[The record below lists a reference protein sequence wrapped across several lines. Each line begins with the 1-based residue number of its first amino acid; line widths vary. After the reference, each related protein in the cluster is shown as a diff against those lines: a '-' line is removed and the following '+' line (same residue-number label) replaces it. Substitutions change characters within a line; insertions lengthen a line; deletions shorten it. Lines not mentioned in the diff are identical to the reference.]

1 MIGNECE
8 TCFRPCLDP
17 HEVPAAQAS
26 PTLSLSAWRLS
37 AFGVTVWCVSPW
49 GFTCAF
55 FIPFL
60 VTEVLELGSRYAI
73 LCPRVKPTSI
83 AKVFG
88 LRPSYSFNTTAPD
101 QLVIDCN
108 HFMGSRQLPST
119 ETLHNFGPVDVPP
132 ADFHHTRGHW
142 EARD

>member
-1 MIGNECE
+1 MSARRASGPAL
-8 TCFRPCLDP
+8 TLMRRRPLK
-17 HEVPAAQAS
+17 HH
-26 PTLSLSAWRLS
+26 RLYRYQLGDCPLLV
-37 AFGVTVWCVSPW
+37 FQLWCVSSW

-60 VTEVLELGSRYAI
+60 VAQVLELGSRYAI

-108 HFMGSRQLPST
+108 YFMGSRQLPLT
-119 ETLHNFGPVDVPP
+119 ETLHNFGPVDDPP
-132 ADFHHTRGHW
+132 ADFHHARGHW